1 MTMKYAEMD
10 WGTMEAVVNKLG
22 GMDGVKQFLRGELM
36 VSTAIPRQFPI
47 WKTVKLGLHK
57 STDEYRKAMKS
68 AKNKVGDWA
77 NDILGKPAFTC
88 ATEETDV
95 DLVVLSVAELGFK
108 DGAKYSEIC
117 ARALEL
123 GLELCPAEVGPA
135 LRLAY
140 KDQPRGEWLIIAME
154 AIAGSGG
161 DLHVFDV
168 EHDLGELWL
177 FGSHGHPEYF
187 WDSAYRFVFVRR
199 K

>member
-36 VSTAIPRQFPI
+36 VSTATPRQFPI
-47 WKTVKLGLHK
+47 WKTIKLGA
-57 STDEYRKAMKS
+57 Y
-68 AKNKVGDWA
+68 KNDTALRDAIEAAGMNLGNWGW
-77 NDILGKPAFTC
+77 DILRRTSTSLK
-88 ATEETDV
+88 EVDV

-154 AIAGSGG
+154 AITDSGG
-161 DLHVFDV
+161 DLSVFCV
-168 EHDLGELWL
+168 EHGIDELWL
-177 FGSHGHPEYF
+177 GGNYGHPEDF
-187 WDSAYRFVFVRR
+187 WYSSYRVVFVRR